1 MKKNFKVDGHMSLLL
16 SGETSQDVNR
26 RNETE

>member
-1 MKKNFKVDGHMSLLL
+1 MKKNFKADGHMSLLL

>member
-1 MKKNFKVDGHMSLLL
+1 MKRIFKVDGHMSLLL
-16 SGETSQDVNR
+16 SGETSLDKDR